1 MSFKS
6 MGWLLISSPGRL
18 ASTPCF
24 SKAGLD
30 TNMGQD
36 ASSKAYA
43 AQPCVS
49 LQVSC
54 PIGLFS
60 LSPTR
65 FFPYQLVSL
74 AEQS

>member
-1 MSFKS
+1 MSFES

-36 ASSKAYA
+36 ASSKACA

-54 PIGLFS
+54 PIVFFS
-60 LSPTR
+60 FVSHKI
-65 FFPYQLVSL
+65 FSYQLVSL